1 MHLREPGATHK
12 EDFSS
17 GTAAALAGGV
27 TMVCAMPNTSP
38 AITDAAS
45 FALAQKVS
53 GELVWPCPLPARRD
67 ALCPAEP
74 AVSPS
79 PQLAEAGARC
89 DFALFLGASAEN
101 AGSLGALAAAAAGLK
116 LYLNDTFSSL
126 RMDDVSL
133 WMEVSCCRGGWELL
147 PWGAWPSACL
157 STHLFVSSQH
167 FQQWPRH
174 LPIVAHAEGQTVA
187 AVLMVAQLHQRPV
200 HICHVARREEV
211 SRGLRPPPVAGEA
224 CWRASPH
231 CASSRSSSSRRPSR
245 RGSR

>member
-53 GELVWPCPLPARRD
+53 VELVWPCPLPTRRD
-67 ALCPAEP
+67 ALCPAEH

-89 DFALFLGASAEN
+89 DFALFLGASAGN

-133 WMEVSCCRGGWELL
+133 WMEVSCCRGGWELQGGLAQCL
-147 PWGAWPSACL
+147 PQHTSLRFLAALPAVATAFAHRGPRGGADGGCRPDGGTVAPA
-157 STHLFVSSQH
+157 
-167 FQQWPRH
+167 PRAH
-174 LPIVAHAEGQTVA
+174 LPRGTQGGGEQRAET
-187 AVLMVAQLHQRPV
+187 
-200 HICHVARREEV
+200 
-211 SRGLRPPPVAGEA
+211 
-224 CWRASPH
+224 
-231 CASSRSSSSRRPSR
+231 PSC
-245 RGSR
+245 GW